1 MITKNRRELMTGL
14 LIAAAM
20 ISVGLI
26 GLITSTHDAFA
37 DTIVCGG
44 LFTCSAIGG
53 NGGHGGNTG
62 DAIGGD
68 IGPGGS
74 CFAIH
79 HSSIGDEC
87 GGSTGSSEPRSGS
100 GDHSMNG
107 GRGGEATVHI
117 GS

>member
-1 MITKNRRELMTGL
+1 MITRNPRELMTGS
-14 LIAAAM
+14 LIAAATV
-20 ISVGLI
+20 SVSII
-26 GLITSTHDAFA
+26 GLIASIHSAFA
-37 DTIVCGG
+37 DTIICGG

-53 NGGHGGNTG
+53 SGGRGGDTG
-62 DAIGGD
+62 NAISGD

-74 CFAIH
+74 CFASD
-79 HSSIGDEC
+79 HSTIGNRC

-107 GRGGEATVHI
+107 GRGGDATVHI